1 MAKVLVA
8 VDGSE
13 LARRA
18 AHEAHRLL
26 APDSD
31 VTVLSVVR
39 PVVLPVGDSSGLSGV
54 GAVAPVAYDEISHGA
69 DSAARADV
77 DDVIDELGLTG
88 RARPRVIE
96 GDPGSVICHLAAD
109 ERFDLIVLGSHGS
122 GIVKRALL
130 GSVSH
135 HVLHHAPCPV
145 LVVRAQRDDADRH

>member
-18 AHEAHRLL
+18 AHEARRLL
-26 APDSD
+26 APDSE
-31 VTVLSVVR
+31 VTVLSVTR

-69 DSAARADV
+69 EAAARADV
-77 DDVIDELGLTG
+77 EDVIDELGLAG
-88 RARPRVIE
+88 QAKARVIE
-96 GDPGSVICHLAAD
+96 GDPGAVICHLAAD